1 MSLLKAQVR
10 VAVTNDIG
18 ADLDD
23 QLEQARREVQQQE
36 GAKAAFATAQKA
48 VEQLLTHLK
57 KDVEDGKY
65 SVEQGADISR
75 WIQRAMAVCD
85 GLGAQATQI
94 LIAKNGALAQNERLV
109 SMIKKRLDGEVEK
122 LRELELLARAQR
134 AAGLEPVQESDP
146 TAPPA
151 PKSIKQQRLEEEAR
165 ERAAAAGAASPPVVP
180 SSTDAPPPAPAK
192 GANGKAR
199 GKGSRGAA
207 HA

>member
-1 MSLLKAQVR
+1 VSLLKAQVR

-23 QLEQARREVQQQE
+23 QLEQARREAQQQE
-36 GAKAAFATAQKA
+36 GAKAAYATAQKA

-57 KDVEDGKY
+57 KDIEDGKY
-65 SVEQGADISR
+65 GPEQGVDISR

-109 SMIKKRLDGEVEK
+109 SIVKKRLDGEVEK

-134 AAGLEPVQESDP
+134 AAGLEPAQESDP
-146 TAPPA
+146 TAPSA
-151 PKSIKQQRLEEEAR
+151 PKSIKQIRLEEAAR
-165 ERAAAAGAASPPVVP
+165 EAEAAAQAAEP
-180 SSTDAPPPAPAK
+180 APTPPAS
-192 GANGKAR
+192 ANGKVNGKR
-199 GKGSRGAA
+199 GKGSRHAA
-207 HA
+207 NA